1 MRNRWAVEDNDV
13 EQSHEERMDISQALY
28 HEGRTLMEAGNL
40 EQAVQRLKQSVEMA
54 PHFKTLEL
62 LGECLLKL
70 RRPLEAIVPLAAA
83 TALNNQVRAPSLL
96 AQALLECGEFLDAGQ
111 FASRVL
117 EKAPGNRVARSIM
130 EVPAVKSALASH
142 AGDES
147 TA

>member
-1 MRNRWAVEDNDV
+1 
-13 EQSHEERMDISQALY
+13 MDISQALY

-96 AQALLECGEFLDAGQ
+96 AQGLLECGEFLDAGQ

-117 EKAPGNRVARSIM
+117 EKAPGNRVA
-130 EVPAVKSALASH
+130 
-142 AGDES
+142 
-147 TA
+147 